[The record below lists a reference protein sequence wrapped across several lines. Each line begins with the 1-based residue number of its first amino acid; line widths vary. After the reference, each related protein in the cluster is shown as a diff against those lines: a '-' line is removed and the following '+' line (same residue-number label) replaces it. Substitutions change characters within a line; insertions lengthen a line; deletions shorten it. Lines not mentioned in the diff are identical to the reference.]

1 MLSAIKFEGKVLQ
14 LLDQTLLPHESKW
27 IRLEHVE
34 DVAKA
39 IETMVVRGAPAI
51 GCTAAYG
58 LALAA
63 AHSNASTWANFQST
77 YANARQRLAQ
87 TRPTAVN
94 LFFAL
99 KRMDEATQ
107 LFTETTPV
115 TVVAHSLA
123 ATAQKLFDEDLA
135 TCQAIGAHGLSLAKD
150 NQVAILTHCNTGSLA
165 TASYGTALGVI
176 RSLHNAGKL
185 SHVYVDETRPYLQGS
200 RLTAYELKVEGIPF
214 SLNVDSAAAY
224 LMATKQIDWVIVGAD
239 RIAANGDTAN
249 KIGTY
254 ALAILARYHKIA
266 FYVAAPLS
274 TFDINIHSGK
284 EIPVEGRPTQE
295 ITHYKTHA
303 IAPDGI
309 AVTNPSFDITPAELI
324 TGIITE
330 HGVIGAPYNDSITKL
345 FAMHTKSH

>member
-1 MLSAIKFEGKVLQ
+1 MLSAIKFDGKTLH

-27 IRLEHVE
+27 LSLDQIE

-63 AHSNASTWANFQST
+63 IHSKCSAWSDFQSI
-77 YANARQRLAQ
+77 YLNARQRLAQ

-99 KRMDEATQ
+99 KRMDESTQ
-107 LFTETTPV
+107 QFSANTPLPI
-115 TVVAHSLA
+115 VANALTL
-123 ATAQKLFDEDLA
+123 TAQTLFDEDLA
-135 TCQAIGAHGLSLAKD
+135 TCKSIGQHGLSLARSE
-150 NQVAILTHCNTGSLA
+150 QLSILTHCNTGSLA

-176 RSLHNAGKL
+176 RSLHHSGKL
-185 SHVYVDETRPYLQGS
+185 AHVYVDETRPYLQGS
-200 RLTAYELKVEGIPF
+200 RLTAYELKTEGIPF

-224 LMATKQIDWVIVGAD
+224 LMATRKIDWVIVGAD

-254 ALAILARYHKIA
+254 SLAILAKYHKIA

-274 TFDINIHSGK
+274 TFDINIQSGRD
-284 EIPVEGRPTQE
+284 IPVEGRPSQE
-295 ITHYKTHA
+295 ITHYKSHA
-303 IAPDGI
+303 IAPEGI
-309 AVTNPSFDITPAELI
+309 SVTNPSFDITPAELI

-330 HGVIGAPYNDSITKL
+330 HGVIGPSYNDSITKL
-345 FAMHTKSH
+345 YTLATKFR